1 MMDLLIRKGEEE
13 DIPALLNLIKELA
26 KFEKAENEVSVSIE
40 SMKNDAFGT
49 NKIFDFI
56 VAENQNDIIGA
67 AVFFNKYSTW
77 KGKCVYLDDI
87 IVNEK
92 YRKKGI
98 GTLLMNA
105 VIDEA
110 KKRKAKRLEWQV
122 LDWNEPA
129 INFYKKFDAILDE
142 TWINCKFTES
152 QLSN

>member
-142 TWINCKFTES
+142 TWINCKFTEA